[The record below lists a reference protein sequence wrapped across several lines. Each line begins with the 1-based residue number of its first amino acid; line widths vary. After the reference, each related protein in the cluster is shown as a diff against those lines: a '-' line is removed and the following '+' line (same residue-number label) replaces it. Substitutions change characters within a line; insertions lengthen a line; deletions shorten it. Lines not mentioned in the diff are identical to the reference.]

1 MAYEFLMSAANPSSP
16 VDLAREPP
24 FTLGGIEVRPS
35 SREVI
40 ASGGPYVLE
49 PRVMQ
54 VLVAL
59 ARQRGD
65 VVSRDDLMSACWGG
79 RTVGGNAID
88 RCIAAIRTLS
98 RTHGGYAVTT
108 VARVGYRLE
117 AAAPTFDS
125 AIASVPPPLPS
136 KPSIAVMPFANLSGD
151 PEQEAFADGMVEE
164 IARALS
170 RFKSI
175 FVIGGASG
183 LAFKGKAATPREVG
197 RILGVRYVLEGSVR
211 RAADRIRIAVKL
223 IDASDGAQMWADR
236 FEDGVG
242 DVFALQDRV
251 ALSAAGIIEPAVQ
264 TLETRRAMQRPTDN
278 VGSYELWL
286 RANNLT
292 DAHRRAEVF
301 ESLALLNRAL
311 ALDPRFAMAASSAAW
326 CHSFIRVCG
335 WSDDPDADRRQGLE
349 LAQRALRLG
358 GDDPDVLSNTA
369 MALWQLG
376 QGLTPSVAMM
386 DRAIALNPGSSNCWY
401 LSAVLRLIASE
412 PETAV
417 EHILMSIRLDPLSP
431 GVSARLFPLGG
442 ARFLQRRFEDAV
454 AHLTEAGR
462 VIETAAIFAVLAASC
477 GHLGRISQARAA
489 LERYQTVSKIPV
501 SEMSRMFRNADHR
514 QLFLAGLAL
523 AEGQT
528 ILPCP

>member
-1 MAYEFLMSAANPSSP
+1 M
-16 VDLAREPP
+16 
-24 FTLGGIEVRPS
+24 LGGIEVRPP

-40 ASGGPYVLE
+40 TAGGPRVLE

-59 ARQRGD
+59 ARRRGE
-65 VVSRDDLMSACWGG
+65 VVSRDELIAGCWGG
-79 RTVGGNAID
+79 RAVGGNAID
-88 RCIAAIRTLS
+88 RCIGAIRRLS
-98 RTHGGYAVTT
+98 RGHGGYAVTT
-108 VARVGYRLE
+108 VARVGYRLDE
-117 AAAPTFDS
+117 AGLTFDGSVAS
-125 AIASVPPPLPS
+125 AAPPLPNR
-136 KPSIAVMPFANLSGD
+136 PSIAVMPFANLSGD

-183 LAFKGKAATPREVG
+183 LAFKGKSATRREVG
-197 RILGVRYVLEGSVR
+197 RILGVRYMLEGSVR
-211 RAADRIRIAVKL
+211 RAADRIRIAVRL
-223 IDASDGAQMWADR
+223 IDASDGAQIWADR
-236 FEDGVG
+236 FEDSAG
-242 DVFALQDRV
+242 DVFALQDKV

-286 RANNLT
+286 RANILT
-292 DAHRRAEVF
+292 HTHGRAEVF
-301 ESLALLNRAL
+301 EALTLFSRAVT
-311 ALDPRFAMAASSAAW
+311 LDPRFAMAASSAAW
-326 CHSFIRVCG
+326 CHSFILIHG
-335 WSDDPDADRRQGLE
+335 WSDDPESHRRQGLD
-349 LAQRALRLG
+349 LARQSLRLG

-376 QGLTPSVAMM
+376 QGLKASVAMM

-401 LSAVLRLIASE
+401 LSAVLWLFASE

-462 VIETAAIFAVLAASC
+462 VIETSAIFAVLAASY
-477 GHLGRISQARAA
+477 GHLGRIREARAA
-489 LERYQTVSKIPV
+489 LERYRAVTHIPV
-501 SEMSRMFRNADHR
+501 NEMVGMFRNADHR
-514 QLFLAGLAL
+514 QLFLEGIAL
-523 AEGQT
+523 AQGET
-528 ILPCP
+528 TLPSGG

>member
-1 MAYEFLMSAANPSSP
+1 MSAADPNSP
-16 VDLAREPP
+16 VDLAREPR
-24 FTLGGIEVRPS
+24 FLLGGIEVRPS
-35 SREVI
+35 SREVV
-40 ASGGPYVLE
+40 AAAGPCVLE

-59 ARQRGD
+59 ARRRGE
-65 VVSRDDLMSACWGG
+65 VVSRDELINGCWGG

-88 RCIAAIRTLS
+88 RCIAAIRRLS
-98 RTHGGYAVTT
+98 RARGGFDITT
-108 VARVGYRLE
+108 VARVGYRLDE
-117 AAAPTFDS
+117 AAS
-125 AIASVPPPLPS
+125 AFERSVSDPPPLPS

-151 PEQEAFADGMVEE
+151 PEQEALADGMVEE

-183 LAFKGKAATPREVG
+183 LAFKGQAATPQEVG

-211 RAADRIRIAVKL
+211 KAADRIRIAVKL
-223 IDASDGAQMWADR
+223 IDASDGAQIWADR
-236 FEDGVG
+236 FEGGVD

-264 TLETRRAMQRPTDN
+264 TLETRRAMRRPTDN

-292 DAHRRAEVF
+292 DAHRRAEVS
-301 ESLALLNRAL
+301 EALALLNRAIT
-311 ALDPRFAMAASSAAW
+311 LDPRFAMALSSAAW
-326 CHSFIRVCG
+326 CYSFILMNG
-335 WSDDPDADRRQGLE
+335 WSDDPEAHRRQGLD
-349 LAQRALRLG
+349 LAQSALRIG
-358 GDDPDVLSNTA
+358 SDDPDVLTNTA

-376 QGLTPSVAMM
+376 QGLEPSVAMM

-401 LSAVLRLIASE
+401 LSAVLRLFASE

-431 GVSARLFPLGG
+431 GVSARLLPLGG
-442 ARFLQRRFEDAV
+442 ARFLQRRFEEAV

-462 VIETAAIFAVLAASC
+462 VIETSAIFAVLAASC

-489 LERYQTVSKIPV
+489 LERYRAVSQIPV
-501 SEMSRMFRNADHR
+501 SEVSGIFRNADHR
-514 QLFLAGLAL
+514 QLFLAGIAL
-523 AEGQT
+523 AESGT
-528 ILPCP
+528 VLPEAR

>member
-1 MAYEFLMSAANPSSP
+1 MSRADPSSP
-16 VDLAREPP
+16 VDLAREPR
-24 FTLGGIEVRPS
+24 FMLGGIEVRPP

-40 ASGGPYVLE
+40 AAGGPTVLE

-59 ARQRGD
+59 ARRRGE
-65 VVSRDDLMSACWGG
+65 VVSRDELISGCWAG

-88 RCIAAIRTLS
+88 RCIAAIRRLS

-108 VARVGYRLE
+108 VARVGYRLDE
-117 AAAPTFDS
+117 AAPALDS
-125 AIASVPPPLPS
+125 AAASVPPPLPS
-136 KPSIAVMPFANLSGD
+136 KPSIAVMPFATLSGD

-170 RFKSI
+170 RFKSL

-183 LAFKGKAATPREVG
+183 LAFKGKAATPQEVG

-211 RAADRIRIAVKL
+211 KAEDRIRISVRL
-223 IDASDGAQMWADR
+223 IEAGDGAQIWADR
-236 FEDGVG
+236 FEDSVG
-242 DVFALQDRV
+242 DVFALQDKV

-264 TLETRRAMQRPTDN
+264 TVETRRVMLRPTDN

-286 RANNLT
+286 RANSLT

-301 ESLALLNRAL
+301 EALALLNRAI
-311 ALDPRFAMAASSAAW
+311 ALDPRFAMAASHAAW
-326 CHSFIRVCG
+326 CHSFILVNG
-335 WSDDPDADRRQGLE
+335 WSEDPEAHRRQGLD
-349 LAQRALRLG
+349 LARRSLRLG
-358 GDDPDVLSNTA
+358 SDDPDVLSDTA

-376 QGLTPSVAMM
+376 RGLDPSVAMM

-431 GVSARLFPLGG
+431 GVFGPAVSAR
-442 ARFLQRRFEDAV
+442 RRAV
-454 AHLTEAGR
+454 SA
-462 VIETAAIFAVLAASC
+462 TAIRRSRGPFDRSGT
-477 GHLGRISQARAA
+477 GH
-489 LERYQTVSKIPV
+489 
-501 SEMSRMFRNADHR
+501 
-514 QLFLAGLAL
+514 
-523 AEGQT
+523 
-528 ILPCP
+528 